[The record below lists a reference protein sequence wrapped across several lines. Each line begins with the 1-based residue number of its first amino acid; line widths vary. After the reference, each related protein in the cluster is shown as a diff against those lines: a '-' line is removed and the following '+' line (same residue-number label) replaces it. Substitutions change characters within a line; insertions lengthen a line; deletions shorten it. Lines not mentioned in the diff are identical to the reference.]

1 MLGERDCFPATRKRV
16 GQGPLPPRLKSSAA
30 LLQPPTLATAAA
42 RRGNEARP
50 RPPGRAGL
58 LRGRAAPR
66 RQAAL
71 PPPGPRRPEAL
82 KRSAPGPEE
91 RRGTARR
98 KLERAGPA
106 GTCCRAARRRRS
118 ERGRFFPSNSWRA
131 AAPGRGGTFCA
142 RGVRPRKNMVAR
154 GLAAPLGARPGSGP
168 AALAQR
174 YERWIPAGSRP
185 PPRADI
191 LRRGPRGARRRAGV
205 GAGQA
210 PLPS

>member
-1 MLGERDCFPATRKRV
+1 MLGERDYFPATRKRV

-58 LRGRAAPR
+58 PRGRAAPR
-66 RQAAL
+66 RRAAL

-82 KRSAPGPEE
+82 SAPLRARRSAAAPPAASWSAPARPGLVAEP
-91 RRGTARR
+91 
-98 KLERAGPA
+98 
-106 GTCCRAARRRRS
+106 RAAAAPS
-118 ERGRFFPSNSWRA
+118 AAVSFPPNSCRA

-174 YERWIPAGSRP
+174 YERRIPAGSRP